1 MATQEIVPEGA
12 VLTSAMKPANG
23 SMRLPTKL
31 EPLRNLA
38 EQPAIK
44 KSLPALGALG
54 AFGIAAAAWWAF
66 QLPSQQT
73 LFEGLTDT
81 DKSAVVS
88 ALETAG
94 FDHSINPA
102 TGAVQVAQDDI
113 QRARIM
119 LAGQGLPKAAPA
131 GDALLAN
138 LPLGSSRAVEGE
150 TLRAAQ
156 EADLARTIE
165 AIDAVKVA
173 RVHLATPTPSP
184 FVRDQQSPAASV
196 MLTMQNGRTL
206 SEAQVR
212 AIRQLVASSVNGL
225 SPGDVSIVDQS
236 GALMSRDGLNADDQN
251 FAVQL
256 QTEERYR
263 QALSTLLTPT
273 LGAGNF
279 TAEVHVDI
287 DPSESQATRE
297 SFPQND
303 RALRSEQGNKTSSS
317 TSGAPAVGI
326 PGALSNQ
333 PPPASQLTTSQPQQV
348 ASVQTEK
355 TGGEANESYSRS
367 FDVGREISVTH
378 QPRGR
383 LRRLSVAVAVNEAG
397 KKRSPAEVAAL
408 QELVK
413 GAVGFDAARGD
424 LIVVTA
430 RPFVTKEE
438 TATPVW
444 ESPWFLPLV
453 RQAGA
458 IFLALLVYFLVGRP
472 LIKALRRKSADAS
485 VSSEKTGEAPILE
498 SVPGGA
504 KVTLDM
510 IERAPSY
517 EARAD
522 LVRNFVRQDR
532 EKAAMVVQQLM
543 GARHER

>member
-12 VLTSAMKPANG
+12 VLTSAMKSANK

-54 AFGIAAAAWWAF
+54 AIGIAAAAWWAF
-66 QLPSQQT
+66 QSPSQQT

-94 FDHSINPA
+94 FDHSINSA
-102 TGAVQVAQDDI
+102 TGAVQVAQDDV

-131 GDALLAN
+131 GNALLAD

-165 AIDAVKVA
+165 AIDAVKIA

-184 FVRDQQSPAASV
+184 FIRDQQSPAASV
-196 MLTMQNGRTL
+196 MLTMQSGRTL
-206 SEAQVR
+206 SEGQVR
-212 AIRQLVASSVNGL
+212 AIRQLVASSINGM
-225 SPGDVSIVDQS
+225 SPASVSIVDQS

-251 FAVQL
+251 FAIQV

-263 QALSTLLTPT
+263 QALATLLTPT

-317 TSGAPAVGI
+317 TSTTPAVGI

-333 PPPASQLTTSQPQQV
+333 PPPASQLTTSQPQQD
-348 ASVQTEK
+348 APVQTAA
-355 TGGEANESYSRS
+355 GGEANESYSRS

-383 LRRLSVAVAVNEAG
+383 LRRLSVAVAINEAG

-444 ESPWFLPLV
+444 DNPWFLPLV

-458 IFLALLVYFLVGRP
+458 ILVALFVYFLIGRP
-472 LIKALRRKSADAS
+472 LIKSLRGKGASAVIPAENTAETS
-485 VSSEKTGEAPILE
+485 TSEG
-498 SVPGGA
+498 VPGGA

-532 EKAAMVVQQLM
+532 EKAAMVVQQLV
-543 GARHER
+543 GTGHER